1 MQLVYIALIGVG
13 AAVVVGLFGPL
24 AIKAGRALQ
33 EHFGSSGK
41 HVHAVGGHQRVR
53 Y

>member
-1 MQLVYIALIGVG
+1 MQLVYIALVGVG

-33 EHFGSSGK
+33 EHFGSS
-41 HVHAVGGHQRVR
+41 HEQAQAVGGHQRAR
-53 Y
+53 N

>member
-33 EHFGSSGK
+33 QHLGSSDE
-41 HVHAVGGHQRVR
+41 HIQAVGGHQRVR